1 METGKMKDD
10 IDFSS
15 MKVSHLF
22 VKLFVP
28 TLLGMISSA
37 VFIITDGIFVG
48 RGIGSNALAAVNITA
63 PLSLMSTG
71 IALMFG
77 IGASVVA
84 SIHLSHGKLKSARI
98 NVTQSM
104 VASALIIAIYS
115 IILLW
120 DINSTAE
127 FLGCTGHL
135 LPLATEY
142 MKWFV
147 PFLIFCTTLSTGMF
161 FIRLDGSP
169 NYAMMCNIIPAVINI
184 ILDFLF
190 IFIFKWG
197 MFGAALATSLGYIV
211 GAAMIVIYL
220 SAPTHAVRFVRIKAS
235 IKSLKLTMRNISYMC
250 RLGLSSFLSETA
262 IAAIMF
268 IGNATFIKYLG
279 EDGVAAFSVTCY
291 LLPIIF
297 MVYNAVAQSAQ
308 PILSYN
314 YGIGD
319 RERVRTAFRISM
331 ATAIT
336 CGAVVFIAFLLF
348 SGNIVAMFLAPS
360 TPAYEIAV
368 EGLPLFGCGFIFFG
382 INIVLIGYLQSMEK
396 EIPAMCITILRGYVL
411 TAICFTVMP
420 QLCGNTGIW
429 LSVPTSEAI
438 TFMSAS
444 AIFMANRMRNRFMAT
459 KMNQQ

>member
-1 METGKMKDD
+1 MEMEKMKDD

-48 RGIGSNALAAVNITA
+48 KGIGSNALAAVNITA
-63 PLSLMSTG
+63 PLSLISTG

-98 NVTQSM
+98 NITQSLA
-104 VASALIIAIYS
+104 ASALIIAVYS
-115 IILLW
+115 AILLW
-120 DINSTAE
+120 DIDSTAYS
-127 FLGCTGHL
+127 LGCTEHL

-184 ILDFLF
+184 ILDYVF
-190 IFIFKWG
+190 IFIFQWG
-197 MFGAALATSLGYIV
+197 MFGAALATSLGYIA
-211 GAAMIVIYL
+211 GAMMIILYL
-220 SAPTHAVRFVRIKAS
+220 SSSRHAVRFIRIKAS
-235 IKSLKLTMRNISYMC
+235 MKSMMLTLRNIGYMC
-250 RLGLSSFLSETA
+250 RLGVSSFLCETA

-279 EDGVAAFSVTCY
+279 EDGVAAYSVACY

-319 RERVRTAFRISM
+319 KERIRTAFRISM
-331 ATAIT
+331 STAIA
-336 CGAVVFIAFLLF
+336 CGATVFVAFILF
-348 SGNIVAMFLAPS
+348 GGNIVAMFL
-360 TPAYEIAV
+360 TPGTQAYKIAV

-382 INIVLIGYLQSMEK
+382 INIVLTGYLQSMERD
-396 EIPAMCITILRGYVL
+396 IPAMCITILRGYVL
-411 TAICFTVMP
+411 TAICFTLLP
-420 QLCGNTGIW
+420 AIWGRYGIW
-429 LSVPTSEAI
+429 LSVPASEAI

-444 AIFMANRMRNRFMAT
+444 AFFMVSRMWKKHARIS
-459 KMNQQ
+459 